1 MGAAVLGVD
10 LTERGNGGQGGTR
23 PCTPSN
29 CRRRTVPRGTIWLTT
44 QSGLL
49 ISLDEHS
56 SSVFCASGQRG
67 WALVPIETCADQL
80 AHAGCY
86 GSRRRFKSFTCIVGL
101 VRRRREERRVPHRG
115 GYMPRQRR
123 RRRSALHGSCLACAR
138 FVCLAE
144 LQVFWTCI
152 RHLSGVG
159 RAVRRVDMVDGRRC
173 GGGHGGECPTA
184 PTAAEGLSSN
194 SNLC

>member
-56 SSVFCASGQRG
+56 SSVFCASGERHWCQSRH
-67 WALVPIETCADQL
+67 ALTSWPTRA
-80 AHAGCY
+80 A
-86 GSRRRFKSFTCIVGL
+86 
-101 VRRRREERRVPHRG
+101 
-115 GYMPRQRR
+115 M
-123 RRRSALHGSCLACAR
+123 AL
-138 FVCLAE
+138 
-144 LQVFWTCI
+144 
-152 RHLSGVG
+152 
-159 RAVRRVDMVDGRRC
+159 
-173 GGGHGGECPTA
+173 
-184 PTAAEGLSSN
+184 EGASKASHVL
-194 SNLC
+194 